1 MTARILLIDDDA
13 RLTTMLGDYLFANG
27 YDVDSAD
34 SLAAGRARLN
44 GGALPDA
51 VVLDLMLP
59 DGDGLDFC
67 RELRAQAR
75 TRGLPPEEVIEKI
88 MLEPAAIKRLIEPGE
103 VADFVAYLCSPA
115 GGVFTGA
122 ALTMDLGWT
131 AR

>member
-13 RLTTMLGDYLFANG
+13 RLTRMLGDYLLGNG
-27 YDVDSAD
+27 YEVESAD
-34 SLAAGRARLN
+34 SLTAGRTRLN

-75 TRGLPPEEVIEKI
+75 TRGLPP
-88 MLEPAAIKRLIEPGE
+88 P
-103 VADFVAYLCSPA
+103 
-115 GGVFTGA
+115 
-122 ALTMDLGWT
+122 
-131 AR
+131 